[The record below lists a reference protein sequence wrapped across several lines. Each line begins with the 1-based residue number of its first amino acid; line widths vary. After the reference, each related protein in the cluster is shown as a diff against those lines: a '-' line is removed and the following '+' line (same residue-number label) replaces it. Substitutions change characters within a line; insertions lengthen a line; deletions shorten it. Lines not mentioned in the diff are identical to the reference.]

1 MSAAIATESNVVDFR
16 EVQRRT
22 IDRRHASRQ
31 NLVEWV
37 INQANCDVEDL
48 YGASAADVTN
58 VSLAIADLIYP
69 IGDHDGS
76 EYPIANEEVADEAAD
91 ESAEEQLA
99 GFIAAVA
106 GDALRLEHA
115 TDPTFNANEMY
126 DECLIRARRIVATY
140 F

>member
-22 IDRRHASRQ
+22 IDRRHASRR

-76 EYPIANEEVADEAAD
+76 EYPIASEEVAD

>member
-1 MSAAIATESNVVDFR
+1 M
-16 EVQRRT
+16 
-22 IDRRHASRQ
+22 
-31 NLVEWV
+31 

-76 EYPIANEEVADEAAD
+76 EYPIANEEVADELAD

-115 TDPTFNANEMY
+115 TDPTLNAPDPGAEGQILSFL
-126 DECLIRARRIVATY
+126 EPPPPPQSAKTGPPSPKRRDPR
-140 F
+140 